1 MAGDEAMIALG
12 IGCRRDTSA
21 DLIEAV
27 IAEALTAA
35 RLAAGDVA
43 VIATAGDKM
52 REPGV
57 IEAAKRLGR
66 PLRGIAE
73 NDLMAVADLAVTR
86 SDLVQRLKGVPSV
99 AETAALAAAGRN
111 ARLILPRLAN
121 ASATCA
127 LAAGEGAAED
137 GR

>member
-1 MAGDEAMIALG
+1 MIALG
-12 IGCRRDTSA
+12 IGCRRDASLDA
-21 DLIEAV
+21 IESV
-27 IAEALTAA
+27 IAQA
-35 RLAAGDVA
+35 LAAAKLA
-43 VIATAGDKM
+43 VDDIAVVATADDKL

-57 IEAAKRLGR
+57 IEAAKRIGR
-66 PLRGIAE
+66 PLLGLTE
-73 NDLMAVADLAVTR
+73 NELSAVADLAVTR

-111 ARLILPRLAN
+111 ASLIMPRLAN

-127 LAAGEGAAED
+127 VARGEGRAED